1 MPKKTHAVND
11 TERYINWLSDL
22 AGVLD
27 EISNQVDCEVDEAID
42 RAKGYVM
49 DDYIL
54 DLDEAKNRYRDFL
67 IKNVTE
73 RIKAT

>member
-27 EISNQVDCEVDEAID
+27 EISNQVDCEVDEAIN
-42 RAKGYVM
+42 RANGYVM

-54 DLDEAKNRYRDFL
+54 DLDEAKNRYRDLL